1 MAHLEEITE
10 MWKRPALDSTSPK
23 EVAEREHLFSGLRA
37 VGIDPSEEC
46 PLCMVAFNSEDP
58 ATPAHHK
65 TSSNNRLFAC
75 GCPGTQNKHV
85 FHEYCLATACSQ
97 KLRQAGREGD
107 IDHWDTTRAG
117 VPCPLCRGLI
127 GVRGVPTLKVMYP
140 EVLKGGKSKT
150 KKSKKKINKSRRKK
164 RV

>member
-1 MAHLEEITE
+1 MARLETITE
-10 MWKRPALDSTSPK
+10 MWKRPEVDITSHK

-46 PLCMVAFNSEDP
+46 PLCMVAFNDANP
-58 ATPAHHK
+58 ATPAHNK

-75 GCPGTQNKHV
+75 GCPGSQNKHV

-97 KLRQAGREGD
+97 SLRQQGREGD

-140 EVLKGGKSKT
+140 ESLRGGKKTKSKR
-150 KKSKKKINKSRRKK
+150 KKSKRKK

>member
-1 MAHLEEITE
+1 MARLEAITE
-10 MWKRPALDSTSPK
+10 MWKRPAVDITSPK
-23 EVAEREHLFSGLRA
+23 EVAERKHLFSGLD
-37 VGIDPSEEC
+37 VVDIDPSEEC
-46 PLCMVAFNSEDP
+46 PLCMVAFNDENPS
-58 ATPAHHK
+58 TPAYHK

-75 GCPGTQNKHV
+75 GCPGSQNKHV

-97 KLRQAGREGD
+97 ILRDTGREGD

-140 EVLKGGKSKT
+140 ESLRGG
-150 KKSKKKINKSRRKK
+150 KKSKSKSKRKNKTKRKK

>member
-1 MAHLEEITE
+1 MARLEAITE
-10 MWKRPALDSTSPK
+10 MWKRPALDSSPK

-58 ATPAHHK
+58 STPAHHK

-97 KLRQAGREGD
+97 KLRDDGREGD
-107 IDHWDTTRAG
+107 IEIWDTTRDG

-127 GVRGVPTLKVMYP
+127 GARGVPTLKVMYP
-140 EVLKGGKSKT
+140 ESLRGG
-150 KKSKKKINKSRRKK
+150 KKSKSKRKNKSKRKK